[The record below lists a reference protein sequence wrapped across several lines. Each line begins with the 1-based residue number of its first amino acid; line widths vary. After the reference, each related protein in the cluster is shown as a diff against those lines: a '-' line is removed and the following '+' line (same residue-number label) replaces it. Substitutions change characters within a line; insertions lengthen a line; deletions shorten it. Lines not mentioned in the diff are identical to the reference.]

1 VPSQHSAF
9 ESFDLSRLVNCPIE
23 QAPAALAALAGAV
36 TALSAR
42 LLQITPAI
50 EPDTGLIDAPA
61 LAAKLNLNESWIR
74 SRQRAGRI
82 PHVKCG
88 RFVRF
93 RISDV
98 TAALEAK
105 P

>member
-1 VPSQHSAF
+1 
-9 ESFDLSRLVNCPIE
+9 LC
-23 QAPAALAALAGAV
+23 
-36 TALSAR
+36 AR
-42 LLQITPAI
+42 LLR
-50 EPDTGLIDAPA
+50 EPDKAAPTSEPGLVDAPT
-61 LAAKLNLNESWIR
+61 LAAKLNLNESWVRGQQR
-74 SRQRAGRI
+74 SGRI